1 MKVLVIGATG
11 NLGLRLVAALLTH
24 GHIVVAYV
32 RSQAKLQ
39 SLLPESIYSRITV
52 IQGNATDTASI
63 KRAILDNQCDAV
75 VNTAG
80 LAALA
85 PWAKSELPAIF
96 RSVVEAV
103 RQAGQERQRPLR
115 AWFMAGLG
123 VLYYPGSET
132 MLSNYVPIYLEH
144 RQNFRLLK
152 SLPPNSIDWSMLCPS
167 TMVPESSDITV
178 PTRLSRGK
186 AVANAMTPPNWKR
199 SWLGYIP
206 LIGKPLVCAMNAPRY
221 ETTLE
226 QNADLIAADLETY
239 ESPYS
244 GKTVGII
251 DGSK

>member
-24 GHIVVAYV
+24 GHSVVAYV
-32 RSQAKLQ
+32 RSQTKLQ

-132 MLSNYVPIYLEH
+132 MLSN
-144 RQNFRLLK
+144 
-152 SLPPNSIDWSMLCPS
+152 
-167 TMVPESSDITV
+167 
-178 PTRLSRGK
+178 
-186 AVANAMTPPNWKR
+186 
-199 SWLGYIP
+199 
-206 LIGKPLVCAMNAPRY
+206 
-221 ETTLE
+221 
-226 QNADLIAADLETY
+226 
-239 ESPYS
+239 
-244 GKTVGII
+244 
-251 DGSK
+251 